1 MDTSV
6 TLNETH
12 TGIVGWTWERCN
24 MEEVEPSLL
33 YNHNSAGVTIVYT
46 SINVEN
52 CGVSLSE
59 QHRAAS
65 FDQLRFHQLAVL
77 LSGYSLQVMHV
88 CS

>member
-1 MDTSV
+1 
-6 TLNETH
+6 
-12 TGIVGWTWERCN
+12 

-65 FDQLRFHQLAVL
+65 FDQDFTSWQFYYRVIAYR
-77 LSGYSLQVMHV
+77 SCMSAA
-88 CS
+88 SRD